1 MVNPIQD
8 QKELLAGKAF
18 VVLSKKVLIV
28 SGEER
33 LTWLNDI
40 FSQKIIDLLPGKSQ
54 EALWLDVQGHV
65 LRDIHLTDDGEQ
77 TYLITFSKDFDD
89 FVTAL
94 AKMIFRAKVKLEVM
108 EDVLVLGTFN
118 QPVAQSLSWQ
128 DPWPNLAEGGY
139 RYGQLTTSPWHYFE
153 SLVLSKPSDLNEVE
167 LTTITALRIAAQ
179 RPAGPDEID
188 EKSLPHEYDWLAT
201 AVHLDKGCYR
211 GQESVAKIHNL
222 GAPPRKLVFLHLDGS
237 GHLLPE
243 AGSSIIS
250 EDVIGKITSVANHF
264 EMGPIALGLV
274 KRSSHA
280 DQVFIQTATEK
291 IAATV
296 TEIVPSSAGGVVD
309 LGDFRRKR

>member
-1 MVNPIQD
+1 
-8 QKELLAGKAF
+8 
-18 VVLSKKVLIV
+18 
-28 SGEER
+28 
-33 LTWLNDI
+33 
-40 FSQKIIDLLPGKSQ
+40 
-54 EALWLDVQGHV
+54 
-65 LRDIHLTDDGEQ
+65 
-77 TYLITFSKDFDD
+77 
-89 FVTAL
+89 
-94 AKMIFRAKVKLEVM
+94 MIFRAKVKLEVM
-108 EDVLVLGTFN
+108 ADVFVLGTFN
-118 QPVAQSLSWQ
+118 QPIAQSLSWQ

-153 SLVLSKPSDLNEVE
+153 SLVFSKPSDLNEVE

-188 EKSLPHEYDWLAT
+188 ERSLPHEYDWLAT

-250 EDVIGKITSVANHF
+250 EDAIGKITSVANHF

-274 KRSSHA
+274 KRSSNA
-280 DQVFIQTATEK
+280 EQVFIQTATEN

-296 TEIVPSSAGGVVD
+296 TELTSFQATVNSPKRHL
-309 LGDFRRKR
+309 LGWFCICQPLAINS